1 MKRIS
6 VLLVDDEELFRQGL
20 RSLLEKE
27 SFINEIFEAGNANEF
42 DKQLGLHSVDIILL
56 DIKLPGI
63 KGHEL
68 LSKLNTKQE
77 RPKVIAVTGLEG
89 VELIINLLKSGI
101 NGVVFKLDGYS
112 EIVKTIQEVMKTGN
126 YFQEKTLRI
135 IQVNSHRWDKV
146 PTVSLSFHENELLKA
161 IASGLTTKAIA
172 AELKMTEATTE
183 TYRIRLIKK
192 LGVPNTAALMAYAYT
207 NGIL

>member
-1 MKRIS
+1 MKRIN

-27 SFINEIFEAGNANEF
+27 NFIKEIYEAANAADF
-42 DKQLGLHSVDIILL
+42 DKQLILHSVDIVLL

-68 LSKLNTKQE
+68 LSNLNARKE
-77 RPKVIAVTGLEG
+77 HPKVIAVTGLEG
-89 VELIINLLKSGI
+89 VELIINLLKSGV
-101 NGVVFKLDGYS
+101 NGIVFKLDGYS
-112 EIVKTIQEVMKTGN
+112 EIVKTIQEVLKTGN

-146 PTVSLSFHENELLKA
+146 PTVSLSFHENELLRA

-172 AELKMTEATTE
+172 GQLKMTEATTE

-192 LGVPNTAALMAYAYT
+192 LGVPNTAALLAYAYA